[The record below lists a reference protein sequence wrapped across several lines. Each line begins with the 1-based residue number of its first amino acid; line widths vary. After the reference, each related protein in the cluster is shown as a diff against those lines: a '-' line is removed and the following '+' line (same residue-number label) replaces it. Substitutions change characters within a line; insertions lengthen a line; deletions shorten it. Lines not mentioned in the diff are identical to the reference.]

1 MESVDTQ
8 FLISAG
14 WSIPTPFRMTV
25 PKPGC
30 GPVEIEC
37 VQIYR
42 LLPGKRIVMLARDQG
57 EPILVKAFLGR
68 NANRNAAREVRGIE
82 AIAKAGVCTPELL
95 WMAEIPGSGR
105 MLALHFLPDAVSLFH
120 QWDQADNVAERIE
133 ILSSVMQI
141 MSRLHQ
147 SGVIQKDIHLA
158 NFLLSNDKFHM
169 IDGGGIQRKYSVS
182 ASEDTSLLN
191 LANFFA
197 QFLARNDD
205 LVPSVL
211 KVYEQARGWTSDAQ
225 GVSEYR
231 RLKLSAEITRC
242 RKIRKRNHIGKSLRN
257 CTRFVCQSSFRR
269 FMVCERSAYDNEL
282 QGLLRHPDR
291 FIADGKL
298 LKNGNSAT
306 VALVHL
312 SDRPLVIKR
321 YNIKGILHGARR
333 LFRKSRARVSWSNAW
348 HMEFLGIPA
357 LKPVAMIE
365 NRIGPFRTSAYL
377 ITEYIEGP
385 DALHCLRE
393 MADPKGE
400 PEALAQIIQKLSE
413 SWISHGDLKATN
425 FLMARYGP
433 VIIDLDAMQEHKNQ
447 NTFRR
452 AFRNDLKRFMANW
465 EDYPALS
472 DRFMG
477 LLSDLDKRHG
487 KQTDLVRN

>member
-1 MESVDTQ
+1 MESIDSQ
-8 FLISAG
+8 YLISAG
-14 WSIPTPFRMTV
+14 WNIPTPFRMTV

-30 GPVEIEC
+30 GLVEIEC
-37 VQIYR
+37 VEIYR

-68 NANRNAAREVRGIE
+68 NAKRNAAREVKGIE
-82 AIAKAGVCTPELL
+82 AIAKAGVCTPDIL

-105 MLALHFLPDAVSLFH
+105 MLALRFLPDAVSLFH
-120 QWDQADNVAERIE
+120 QWDQADNKTERIE

-197 QFLARNDD
+197 QFLARNDA

-211 KVYEQARGWTSDAQ
+211 RVYEQARGWTTDAE
-225 GVSEYR
+225 GVCEHR
-231 RLKLSAEITRC
+231 CQKLLAEIIRC
-242 RKIRKRNHIGKSLRN
+242 RKLRKRNHIGKSFRN
-257 CTRFVCQSSFRR
+257 CTRFLCQSSFRR

-282 QGLLRHPDR
+282 QGLLSHPDQ
-291 FIADGKL
+291 FIADGKI

-312 SDRPLVIKR
+312 SGRPLVIKR

-333 LFRKSRARVSWSNAW
+333 LFRKSRASVSWSNAW
-348 HMEFLGIPA
+348 HLEFLGIPA

-365 NRIGPFRTSAYL
+365 NRIGPIRTSAYL

-400 PEALAQIIQKLSE
+400 PEALAQIIQELSE

-433 VIIDLDAMQEHKNQ
+433 VIIDLDAMQEHTNQ

-465 EDYPALS
+465 EDHPALT
-472 DRFMG
+472 DRFIG
-477 LLSDLDKRHG
+477 LLSDIDKRHG
-487 KQTDLVRN
+487 IQTDPVRN